1 MGKMAPTQPITKAA
15 QDGQFDPGF
24 VIRLNQFLKQ
34 SSLAM
39 EPLGTEERCQITTP
53 VPRYYKHP
61 PPPLTTSS
69 FALFSRCLPS
79 TTFPPFQLNPLH
91 ALVKLVQ
98 SFEELNFIFNSIQ
111 SYFRLNF
118 PSPHPK

>member
-39 EPLGTEERCQITTP
+39 EPLDTE
-53 VPRYYKHP
+53 
-61 PPPLTTSS
+61 
-69 FALFSRCLPS
+69 ALPDHHARPS
-79 TTFPPFQLNPLH
+79 LL
-91 ALVKLVQ
+91 
-98 SFEELNFIFNSIQ
+98 
-111 SYFRLNF
+111 
-118 PSPHPK
+118 